1 MLQVGGH
8 QMGSSSSP
16 ESSLVGMED
25 ARGKIPFG
33 SATPL
38 NRRTERKRMKCTNPF
53 EDSND
58 EENLQEASLS
68 EGAVLE
74 EMEKIWRELQDLMT
88 TALTD
93 PFTLQEF
100 QVHLTSI
107 VKLMMEDQSSPAD
120 KVSDCIQLLLT
131 ENILE
136 KLYLYV
142 TRQKAYSRESR
153 LVLLQFANNLLSLPG
168 QPVLIHQQIVR
179 PLGRLLRVCE
189 TSPEQNLSVG
199 LVPLLQQICLL
210 IQENDTLL
218 DLFFSDGAG
227 QTPSKFFVF
236 TQLVPH
242 IHDGSETGRRARDA
256 ILICLSVAARS
267 LHSNLGEFIV
277 ANTNFCQVLS
287 IPLLSNV
294 ELMLAI
300 TGWYIVCTCAYTYLL
315 AVVVLKCCIM

>member
-1 MLQVGGH
+1 MLEEEIL
-8 QMGSSSSP
+8 S
-16 ESSLVGMED
+16 E
-25 ARGKIPFG
+25 ARIPRIEIQGKN
-33 SATPL
+33 SA
-38 NRRTERKRMKCTNPF
+38 KSTNPF
-53 EDSND
+53 GDSD
-58 EENLQEASLS
+58 EEENVPEALLS
-68 EGAVLE
+68 DSAVLE
-74 EMEKIWRELQDLMT
+74 EMEKTWHELQDLMT
-88 TALTD
+88 TALSD

-100 QVHLTSI
+100 QDHLVAI
-107 VKLMMEDQSSPAD
+107 VTLMMKDQSFPSD
-120 KVSDCIQLLLT
+120 KVCDSVQLLLT
-131 ENILE
+131 ENVLE

-153 LVLLQFANNLLSLPG
+153 LLLLKFTNTLLSLPG
-168 QPVLIHQQIVR
+168 QPLLIHQQIVR

-199 LVPLLQQICLL
+199 LVPLLQRICLL

-277 ANTNFCQVLS
+277 ADTNFCQVLS
-287 IPLLSNV
+287 MALLSN
-294 ELMLAI
+294 LQLILAI
-300 TGWYIVCTCAYTYLL
+300 TG
-315 AVVVLKCCIM
+315 